1 MEKTLQSKDE
11 ILDEIEQIEI
21 TSDDIEDQQ
30 DDDILLEENDR
41 KLYVDK
47 SDPSIQSLFIDYT
60 DGNLI
65 LQPKFQ
71 RKYVMKK
78 TIASRLIESL
88 LLDVPL
94 PMFYFAEEDDDSV
107 SVIDGQQRLTAIISF
122 KLGKFIY
129 DNTPFKLS
137 GLKILKE
144 LNGKTFKDLDTK
156 YKNKINKTPLRVVT
170 IKKESNPDLKF
181 EIFERLNT
189 GSAPLNEDEIRNTV
203 YRGEFID
210 LLAKLE
216 DNKEFNKIVNKPN
229 FKNRFLY
236 RGMILRFLAFYEKTY
251 LNYKPSMKQFCNSFL
266 TENRNLSIEKQQ
278 RFEKVFKD
286 TISLVYSV
294 FGDCAFRRF
303 TKDENSNNFDWI
315 KTRINMAL
323 FDIQMWGF
331 TRYTKEQI
339 YPHLEEIKEA
349 MINLMVRDNK
359 FIDSI
364 QLKTSNL
371 DTVMYRFKTWA
382 DTLEKIIIT
391 RTTPRLFPYAVKKQ
405 LYEEDPTCKLCNQHI
420 ICIDD
425 AHVDHKN
432 PDARGGA
439 TTIENGQIA
448 HRWCNMHK
456 SDNV

>member
-21 TSDDIEDQQ
+21 TSDDIEAQQ

-144 LNGKTFKDLDTK
+144 LNGKTFKDLDNK

-189 GSAPLNEDEIRNTV
+189 GSTPLNEDEIRNTV

-266 TENRNLSIEKQQ
+266 TENRNLSKEKQQ

-382 DTLEKIIIT
+382 DTLEKIIVT
-391 RTTPRLFPYAVKKQ
+391 KTTPRLFPYAVKKQ

-456 SDNV
+456 SDNI

>member
-1 MEKTLQSKDE
+1 MKEILQSKDE
-11 ILDEIEQIEI
+11 LLSEIEQIEI

-30 DDDILLEENDR
+30 DDDIVLEEKDR
-41 KLYVDK
+41 KLYIEK

-71 RKYVMKK
+71 RNYVMKK
-78 TIASRLIESL
+78 PTASRLIESL

-94 PMFYFAEEDDDSV
+94 PMFYFAEEDDASV

-189 GSAPLNEDEIRNTV
+189 GSTPLNEDEIRNTV

-216 DNKEFNKIVNKPN
+216 DNKEFNKIVDKPN

-236 RGMILRFLAFYEKTY
+236 RGMILRFFAFYEKTY
-251 LNYKPSMKQFCNSFL
+251 LNYKPSMKQFCNQFL
-266 TENRNLSIEKQQ
+266 SENRNLSKDKQQ
-278 RFEKVFKD
+278 KFEKVFKD

-303 TKDENSNNFDWI
+303 AKDDNSNNFNWI

-349 MINLMVRDNK
+349 MINLMVTDNK

-382 DTLEKIIIT
+382 NILEQIIT
-391 RTTPRLFPYAVKKQ
+391 TKTTPRLFPYAVKKQ
-405 LYEEDPTCKLCNQHI
+405 LYDEDPTCKLCNQHI

-432 PDARGGA
+432 PDAYGGA
-439 TTIENGQIA
+439 TTIANGQIA

-456 SDNV
+456 SDKV